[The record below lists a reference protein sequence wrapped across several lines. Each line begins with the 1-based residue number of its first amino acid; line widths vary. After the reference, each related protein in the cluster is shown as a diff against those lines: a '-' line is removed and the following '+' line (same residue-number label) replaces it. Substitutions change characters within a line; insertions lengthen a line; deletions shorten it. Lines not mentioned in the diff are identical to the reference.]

1 MQDVYER
8 PTIDSLRFIEGIK
21 TFPVDRNNWITEQII
36 VVFWETEID
45 KDPYLMNNYVETVS
59 ETWGFRK
66 PDSLLLRTTIL
77 REYMSC

>member
-21 TFPVDRNNWITEQII
+21 TFPVDRKNWITEQII

-45 KDPYLMNNYVETVS
+45 KDPYLMNNYVENV
-59 ETWGFRK
+59 
-66 PDSLLLRTTIL
+66 I
-77 REYMSC
+77 